1 MRFLRK
7 WLILLHRYLG
17 IALCL
22 LFVVWFVSGI
32 AMIYAGGMP
41 ELTAGERL
49 ARMPAVDLT
58 KVRVTALKAA
68 SEVGLGPH
76 VDRAA
81 LMTIMDRP
89 AYRFLGSSGSA
100 TVFADSG
107 DLLGE
112 IGEPQSLAIA
122 GRFLNVPASALRHVR
137 LLESADQWTIAQW
150 RETPLRRI
158 AVDDA
163 AGTELYVSE
172 PLGEVVMQTTRGTRA
187 LAWVAAI
194 PHWLYFAPLRIRSGL
209 WTRTVAW
216 TSGLGTVA
224 ALLGLVLGIVQ
235 FRVKYAGWMRWH
247 YLTGVVFGLFTLTW
261 VFSGFLSVEPVG
273 WFSGGD
279 RAAGVREALSGGP
292 LDLAAFGTIDLERWT
307 RAMNGRQAKE
317 IEFHRVQGKPYYFVR
332 ASDPERKR
340 EARPAPLLVAADG
353 LQLRRDPFS
362 VESLLDRLR
371 EGYPG
376 ALIEDAQVLFDYDAY
391 YYDRNRVGPLP
402 VLRAKFADPERTWVY
417 VAVRSGELVRR
428 FSRRQRIERWLY
440 HGFHSLD
447 FPFWYYNRPLWD
459 IAVILLCS
467 GGAVLSSI
475 GAVIGFRR
483 VKRDLG
489 VKPSRS

>member
-22 LFVVWFVSGI
+22 LFVMWFTSGI

-41 ELTAGERL
+41 ELTPRERL
-49 ARMPAVDLT
+49 ARMPAVDLA
-58 KVRVTALKAA
+58 KVRLTALEAA
-68 SEVGLGPH
+68 SEVGIER
-76 VDRAA
+76 VSRAV
-81 LMTIMDRP
+81 LLTIMDRP
-89 AYRFLGSSGSA
+89 AYRFFGGGFA

-107 DLLGE
+107 ELLGE

-122 GRFLNVPASALRHVR
+122 SRFLNVPASALRHVR
-137 LLESADQWTIAQW
+137 LLETADQWTIAQ
-150 RETPLRRI
+150 RRQTPLHRI
-158 AVDDA
+158 AVDDD

-172 PLGEVVMQTTRGTRA
+172 PLGEVVVQTTRGTRA

-194 PHWLYFAPLRIRSGL
+194 PHWLYFAPLRMKGQL
-209 WTRTVAW
+209 WTRVILW
-216 TSGLGTVA
+216 TSGLGMVS

-261 VFSGFLSVEPVG
+261 LLSGFLSMEPVD
-273 WFSGGD
+273 WFSRSD
-279 RAAGVREALSGGP
+279 AAAGVPEALSGGP
-292 LDLAAFGTIDLERWT
+292 LDLAAFGSIDPETWT

-317 IEFHRVQGKPYYFVR
+317 IELHRVQGKPYYFVR
-332 ASDPERKR
+332 ASEPAV
-340 EARPAPLLVAADG
+340 ARGAPFLVAVDG
-353 LQLRRDPFS
+353 LQPRREPFS
-362 VESLLDRLR
+362 IESLLDRLQ
-371 EGYPG
+371 EGYSK
-376 ALIEDAQVLFDYDAY
+376 ALIDDAQVLSDYDAY
-391 YYDRNRVGPLP
+391 YYDRNRMGPLP
-402 VLRAKFADPERTWVY
+402 ALRVKFADPERTWVY
-417 VAVRSGELVRR
+417 VAMTSGELVGL

-467 GGAVLSSI
+467 GGALLSSI
-475 GAVIGFRR
+475 GVVIGFRR

-489 VKPSRS
+489 LKPSRS

>member
-7 WLILLHRYLG
+7 WLILLHRYLS

-49 ARMPAVDLT
+49 ARMPAVDLA
-58 KVRVTALKAA
+58 KVRVTVLEAA

-76 VDRAA
+76 VDRAV
-81 LMTIMDRP
+81 LTTIMDRP
-89 AYRFLGSSGSA
+89 AYRFFGKGFA

-107 DLLGE
+107 ELLGE
-112 IGEPQSLAIA
+112 ISEPQSLTIA
-122 GRFLNVPASALRHVR
+122 RRFLNVPAPTVRHVR
-137 LLESADQWTIAQW
+137 VLETADQWTISQQRQA
-150 RETPLRRI
+150 PLHRI

-172 PLGEVVMQTTRGTRA
+172 QLGEVVMQTTRRTRA

-194 PHWLYFAPLRIRSGL
+194 PHWLYFAPLRMRSEL
-209 WTRTVAW
+209 WTRVIEW
-216 TSGLGTVA
+216 TSGLGIVA
-224 ALLGLVLGIVQ
+224 ALLGLVLGIIQ

-273 WFSGGD
+273 WFSGSD
-279 RAAGVREALSGGP
+279 RAAGLREALSGGP
-292 LDLAAFGTIDLERWT
+292 LDLAAFGPVDPERWA
-307 RAMNGRQAKE
+307 RAMGGRQAKE
-317 IEFHRVQGKPYYFVR
+317 IEFRRVQGKPYYFVR
-332 ASDPERKR
+332 ASDPAMARS
-340 EARPAPLLVAADG
+340 ARPAPLLVAADG
-353 LQLRRDPFS
+353 LQPRREPFS
-362 VESLLDRLR
+362 VESLLGRLR
-371 EGYPG
+371 EGYSS
-376 ALIEDAQVLFDYDAY
+376 ASIEDAQVLADYDAY

-417 VAVRSGELVRR
+417 VAMTSGELVRR
-428 FSRRQRIERWLY
+428 FSRRQRLERWLY

-447 FPFWYYNRPLWD
+447 FPFLYYNRPLWD

-467 GGAVLSSI
+467 GGAALSSI
-475 GAVIGFRR
+475 GVVIGFRR
-483 VKRDLG
+483 VRRDLG
-489 VKPSRS
+489 LKPSRP

>member
-22 LFVVWFVSGI
+22 LFVMWFASGI

-41 ELTAGERL
+41 ELAAEERL
-49 ARMPAVDLT
+49 ARMPAVEVA
-58 KVRVTALKAA
+58 KVRVTALAAA
-68 SEVGLGPH
+68 SEVGLGRH
-76 VDRAA
+76 VERAA

-89 AYRFLGSSGSA
+89 AYRFFGGGFA

-107 DLLGE
+107 ELLGE
-112 IGEPQSLAIA
+112 IGEPQSLTIA
-122 GRFLNVPASALRHVR
+122 SRFLNVPASALRHVR
-137 LLESADQWTIAQW
+137 LLETADQWTIAQ
-150 RETPLRRI
+150 RRDTPLHRI
-158 AVDDA
+158 EVDDV

-172 PLGEVVMQTTRGTRA
+172 PLGEVVMQTTRRTRA

-194 PHWLYFAPLRIRSGL
+194 PHWLYFAPLRMRSEL
-209 WTRTVAW
+209 WTRVIEW
-216 TSGLGTVA
+216 TSGLGIVA
-224 ALLGLVLGIVQ
+224 ALLGLVLGIIQ

-273 WFSGGD
+273 WFSGSD
-279 RAAGVREALSGGP
+279 RAAGIREALGGGP
-292 LDLAAFGTIDLERWT
+292 LDLAAFGTIDPERWT
-307 RAMNGRQAKE
+307 QAMNGRQAKE
-317 IEFHRVQGKPYYFVR
+317 IEFHRVQGKPYYLVR
-332 ASDPERKR
+332 SEPARERTT
-340 EARPAPLLVAADG
+340 RPAPLLVAADG
-353 LQLRRDPFS
+353 LQPRREPFS
-362 VESLLDRLR
+362 IESLLDRLR

-376 ALIEDAQVLFDYDAY
+376 VLIEDAQVISDYDAY

-417 VAVRSGELVRR
+417 VAVTSGELVRR

-475 GAVIGFRR
+475 GVVIGFRR

-489 VKPSRS
+489 LKPSRS